1 MSALPEPILQDLQ
14 DYEIFHNS
22 PKYVV
27 RYKETLMTE
36 DPKHRVKKIK
46 HYGYFTSKEK
56 AQAHFFSLR
65 PYYQWKT
72 DRYAREFI
80 SILSLEQFVQRRK
93 K

>member
-1 MSALPEPILQDLQ
+1 MSALPEPTLQDLQ

-36 DPKHRVKKIK
+36 NPKHKVKKIK

-56 AQAHFFSLR
+56 AQTHFFSLK

-72 DRYAREFI
+72 NQYVREFI
-80 SILSLEQFVQRRK
+80 GVVSLEQFIQRRK